1 LTTGE
6 AKEIMIGA
14 NTMKILLSFLIFT
27 FSFITLACGG
37 AENSGIGEPVEFQL
51 YSGNESLAP
60 PYQHI
65 LIIRGKINGDNI
77 AITYSSRDKDGEV
90 KRQVTFEG
98 DKYRKYVEMVRNTRI
113 KVVSP
118 SEKSVGGG
126 AFDVTLIDGKGKSVM
141 GDPSNP
147 NEWAQFEGDVSANA
161 K

>member
-1 LTTGE
+1 
-6 AKEIMIGA
+6 
-14 NTMKILLSFLIFT
+14 MKILLSFLIFT
-27 FSFITLACGG
+27 FSFITFECGG
-37 AENSGIGEPVEFQL
+37 AEHSGAAKIGEPVEFQL
-51 YSGNESLAP
+51 YSGNESLPP
-60 PYQHI
+60 PYQHV
-65 LIIRGKINGDNI
+65 LIIRGKINGDNL

-113 KVVSP
+113 KVISASERP
-118 SEKSVGGG
+118 SGGG